1 MHDSANE
8 IHAVVNGE
16 IYDYDLLREKLSQ
29 GFEYMFKGHSDSE
42 LVVAL
47 YKHYELLLFHHLH
60 NELAFCV
67 YHSRRRVRVDFH
79 HRFQCVIHILDTFR
93 VSLVEDLA

>member
-16 IYDYDLLREKLSQ
+16 IYDYDLLRERLSREF
-29 GFEYMFKGHSDSE
+29 GYVFKGHSDSE

-47 YKHYELLLFHHLH
+47 YKHYGLSLFLTR
-60 NELAFCV
+60 ATA
-67 YHSRRRVRVDFH
+67 RRQHRVAWSNAAR
-79 HRFQCVIHILDTFR
+79 RKW
-93 VSLVEDLA
+93 